1 MMGHTL
7 LIAHHQAALRR
18 TLRMLL
24 GFLPGV
30 DTVHEVADSAQVV
43 PHVARVV
50 PDVVLLGLA
59 QPPDLTPVRQLRAV
73 GFRGRVV
80 VLTTSDAL
88 VLYFEALSSG
98 ADCVLCTAVPAEGWM
113 GTLRQELCGSTH
125 DAPHHGAAREP
136 GMTRR
141 APAHE
146 HGRS

>member
-1 MMGHTL
+1 MGHTL

-18 TLRMLL
+18 TLRVLL

-98 ADCVLCTAVPAEGWM
+98 ADCVLCTAGTAEGWM
-113 GTLRQELCGSTH
+113 STLRQELCGSTH
-125 DAPHHGAAREP
+125 DAPDHGVAQEP
-136 GMTRR
+136 GTTRR
-141 APAHE
+141 APTHE